1 MIFGVSINVTS
12 ILPLSAPRS
21 SADWLHKYVN
31 LAHCLAIATPPLHPL
46 LRSKYV
52 QQLWITGRECSAAP
66 DWERGTLRN
75 YINGIGRFII
85 SFNNIIVI
93 RLNVLAYTS
102 NEWQVQQTGW
112 DEQRFQVRNP
122 SRPPSRIYW
131 RDDSGEGVIFEVG
144 GLAIMVW
151 AWYRRL
157 EINVSKNCGAGSK
170 WEGVLGLLIQPSYA
184 ENTCHKERIFRM
196 YQVYKPCWLPLRIL
210 YYFTFIYV
218 FDVLMIPLCRSS
230 IVAAQQ

>member
-1 MIFGVSINVTS
+1 MSLASFPLGSPLFTRLATQICQLGSLSGYCHAPLAPVTA
-12 ILPLSAPRS
+12 IEVCATTLNYRS
-21 SADWLHKYVN
+21 
-31 LAHCLAIATPPLHPL
+31 
-46 LRSKYV
+46 
-52 QQLWITGRECSAAP
+52 WICSAAP
-66 DWERGTLRN
+66 DWERGTLRI

-151 AWYRRL
+151 ARYRRL

-170 WEGVLGLLIQPSYA
+170 WEGVLRLLIQPSYA

-210 YYFTFIYV
+210 YYFTFIYFCS
-218 FDVLMIPLCRSS
+218 FDDSFV
-230 IVAAQQ
+230 